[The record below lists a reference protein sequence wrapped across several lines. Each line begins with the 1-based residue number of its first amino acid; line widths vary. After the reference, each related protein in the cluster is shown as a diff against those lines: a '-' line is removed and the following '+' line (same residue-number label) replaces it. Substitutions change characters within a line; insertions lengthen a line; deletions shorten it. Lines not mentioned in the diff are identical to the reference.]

1 MAKTVRLS
9 DIGRR
14 LNVSAVTVS
23 KALSGQKGVSDK
35 LRSKIIQTAEEMGYQ
50 KSSSEEKNSYT
61 IGVVV
66 AERYLGEGQSF
77 YWQLYQE
84 VSQRAIAVNC
94 FPILE
99 VIEHRMEEEGRL
111 PRIITEKKV
120 DGIIIMGA
128 FKAGY
133 ANFLVNSIKI
143 PLLNLDTPGTLDT
156 CDSVV
161 SNNLMGGYRMTN
173 YLFEMGHSRI
183 GFVGT
188 LLATTSIDDR
198 YLGYVKSLMSHG
210 IPVREDWVIDDR
222 DRDTGTVDAEVN
234 FRLPKEMP
242 TAFFCNC
249 DTSACVLIRK
259 LNKMGYSVPEDVSV
273 AGFDNFVTERF
284 EDVGL
289 TTYEI
294 NPKEMARRAVHI
306 LTHKMN
312 NSNYSTGMFMLPGT
326 FIERDSVRR
335 IAPSVPFI

>member
-1 MAKTVRLS
+1 MAKAVKLS
-9 DIGRR
+9 DIGKR

-23 KALSGQKGVSDK
+23 KALSGQKGVSDEM
-35 LRSKIIQTAEEMGYQ
+35 RSRIIQTAEEMGYR
-50 KSSSEEKNSYT
+50 KSGSEEKNSYT
-61 IGVVV
+61 IGVIV
-66 AERYLGEGQSF
+66 AERYLGDGQSF

-84 VSQRAIAVNC
+84 ISQRAIAVNC

-99 VIEHRMEEEGRL
+99 VIEAGMEREGRS
-111 PRIITEKKV
+111 PKIITERKV
-120 DGIIIMGA
+120 DGVIIMGA

-133 ANFLVNSIKI
+133 ANYLVSSIKI

-156 CDSVV
+156 SDSVV

-183 GFVGT
+183 GYVGT
-188 LLATTSIDDR
+188 RLATASIDDR
-198 YLGYVKSLMSHG
+198 FLGYVKSLMGHG
-210 IPVREDWVIDDR
+210 IPLREDWVIDDR
-222 DRDTGTVDAEVN
+222 DRETGVVDLEVN
-234 FRLPKEMP
+234 FQLPEEMP

-259 LNKMGYSVPEDVSV
+259 LNKMGYSVPKDISV

-284 EDVGL
+284 GDVGL

-294 NPKEMARRAVHI
+294 NTREMARRAIHI

-335 IAPSVPFI
+335 IGPEIPFI